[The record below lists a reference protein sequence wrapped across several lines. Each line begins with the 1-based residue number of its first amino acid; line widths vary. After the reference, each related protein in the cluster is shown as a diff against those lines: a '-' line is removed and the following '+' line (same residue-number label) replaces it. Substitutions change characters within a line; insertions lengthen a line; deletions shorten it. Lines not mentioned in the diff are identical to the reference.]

1 MQTFRTFHN
10 YLHMINKTMDHTQ
23 GLRSSYPGLLLG
35 QSIEPL
41 NDCLNFAVTQ
51 QLLRKLFCG
60 TLSHERCIHGGVLTE
75 PSLFYL
81 LRSQGKHRK

>member
-1 MQTFRTFHN
+1 
-10 YLHMINKTMDHTQ
+10 MDHTQ
-23 GLRSSYPGLLLG
+23 GLRSSHPSLLLG

-41 NDCLNFAVTQ
+41 DDRLDLAVAQ

-60 TLSHERCIHGGVLTE
+60 TLSRERCIHGGVLTK

-81 LRSQGKHRK
+81 LGSQGKHRK